1 MKTTWSR
8 GQKHKA
14 GGEMAR
20 GRSTLRHSPSSIGE
34 SPLAD
39 GWNTKTQK
47 NAGYV
52 YYDVWTY
59 SPYYNINTNII
70 FCIKIKYY
78 KFACVLN
85 NFVGNRL
92 REKLS
97 VLQCSY

>member
-1 MKTTWSR
+1 
-8 GQKHKA
+8 
-14 GGEMAR
+14 MAR

-59 SPYYNINTNII
+59 SLYYNSNTNIL
-70 FCIKIKYY
+70 CTKIYY
-78 KFACVLN
+78 NTFAYVLD
-85 NFVGNRL
+85 NFIRNKLG
-92 REKLS
+92 EKLS
-97 VLQCSY
+97 VRINNIVILS